1 MAVSMAKEI
10 NEELALKMTHL
21 LTGQFVNEMVAR
33 ATDSKRSDNGPTK
46 SWKMEKTAKQRK
58 KSKSRE
64 KQSQVVDVDL
74 TNDKEHESI

>member
-21 LTGQFVNEMVAR
+21 LTGQFVNEMVGR
-33 ATDSKRSDNGPTK
+33 ATGTKCSDTPPTK
-46 SWKMEKTAKQRK
+46 SWKVEKTGRQRK
-58 KSKSRE
+58 KPNSKE

-74 TNDKEHESI
+74 TVG